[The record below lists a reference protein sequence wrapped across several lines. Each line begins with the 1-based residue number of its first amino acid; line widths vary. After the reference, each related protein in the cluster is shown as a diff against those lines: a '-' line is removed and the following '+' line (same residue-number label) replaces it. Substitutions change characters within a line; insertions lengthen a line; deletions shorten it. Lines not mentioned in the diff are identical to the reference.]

1 MFSYT
6 NEKNII
12 FVTSSLLNVTAL
24 DPLEQFDVLAFPL
37 PFFSVGLTNLSLL
50 LGLNILVM
58 CA

>member
-1 MFSYT
+1 MFSYAT
-6 NEKNII
+6 ESII
-12 FVTSSLLNVTAL
+12 ASSFLSTAVNL

-58 CA
+58 GA